1 VALSVLRARMLH
13 AVPPLRTDA
22 RVDEAAPAA
31 TATISKRAALEAK
44 LAHWQDEAEKL
55 HKETEEARRAWL
67 KSPADLALKEAHLAA
82 KDALASAKQERDSV
96 LKQLEMLGGCLP
108 ARKGGKPALTRAPR
122 GRPRPGGAFGGPC
135 LPAGCGTPELRRYDR
150 ADVAVAQR
158 SPS

>member
-1 VALSVLRARMLH
+1 MALSVLRARMLH
-13 AVPPLRTDA
+13 AVPPLRTGA

-31 TATISKRAALEAK
+31 TATSSERAALKAK

-96 LKQLEMLGGCLP
+96 LKQLEMLG
-108 ARKGGKPALTRAPR
+108 
-122 GRPRPGGAFGGPC
+122 AFVS
-135 LPAGCGTPELRRYDR
+135 AR
-150 ADVAVAQR
+150 ADHDTLRARRCV
-158 SPS
+158 